1 MSIRLTPTLSV
12 RKEISVSAVVFAS
25 FLGANSI
32 NMTDAAPFDG
42 GLPQPVIAVVE
53 PTSTPLASEAMA
65 ARPIVSGKLTD
76 EQSALSDPQLID
88 VSAPPP
94 TSSTSDFD
102 LDRSTIHSHEAMLMP
117 FVGEDVDA
125 RRIEDQC
132 IDSYLWTL
140 YQRAPKEGYITVRS
154 QRKVT
159 IKRKSKS
166 VSVTRTVSKSVSEDF
181 SWKDPKAAERFGKPL
196 ADYVIG
202 GMAPAFRARLANLL
216 RAAELAGYSPGI
228 TSAFRDDYRQSI
240 ASGMK
245 AATNRSY
252 HGGSLRG
259 GYGYG
264 LAADVVSVDG
274 ETRSQRIEST
284 QSFWKWIDTHGIEFG
299 IGRPYLDRDPPHVG
313 PTDGRE
319 FADHRPTLPNREQS
333 PASKLGAKADSKG
346 VNVASKDSK
355 L

>member
-12 RKEISVSAVVFAS
+12 RKEIAVSALVFAS

-32 NMTDAAPFDG
+32 NTTDAAPFDD
-42 GLPQPVIAVVE
+42 GLTQPNIAVVE
-53 PTSTPLASEAMA
+53 PTSTPRGSETMA
-65 ARPIVSGKLTD
+65 ARPIASDKLTD
-76 EQSALSDPQLID
+76 QQSALSDPQLID
-88 VSAPPP
+88 VSAPLP

-102 LDRSTIHSHEAMLMP
+102 RDRFTIHYREAVLIP
-117 FVGEDVDA
+117 LVGEDVDA

-166 VSVTRTVSKSVSEDF
+166 VSVTRTFYKSFSEDF

-202 GMAPAFRARLANLL
+202 GMAPAFKARLANLL

-259 GYGYG
+259 GYGHG
-264 LAADVVSVDG
+264 LAADVVSVNG

-284 QSFWKWIDTHGIEFG
+284 QSLWKWIDANGTEFG

-319 FADHRPTLPNREQS
+319 FADHRPAPPNREQS
-333 PASKLGAKADSKG
+333 SASKLGAKADSKG
-346 VNVASKDSK
+346 VNVASKDAK